1 MTLEQSMAL
10 IKQCADQ
17 MDALYHNVVFD
28 EWAVISLG
36 ERDGKVLGYL
46 GPRKDDFQKSFL
58 NDVGALRAELRKA
71 KPIVGD
77 FDFARHASGTRF
89 DAFLVLGD
97 GVYVICNNT
106 TESMSALT
114 KDSRWLS
121 AQVPFAELTEKFR
134 ANPVVVQNHL

>member
-1 MTLEQSMAL
+1 MNLKQAMAL
-10 IKQCADQ
+10 IKQCTDQ

-28 EWAVISLG
+28 EWVVISLG
-36 ERDGKVLGYL
+36 ESDGKVLGYL

-106 TESMSALT
+106 TESMSALA

-134 ANPVVVQNHL
+134 ANPVVVENHL